1 MLGDDLREWIT
12 DSPAANPRLL
22 ALWTRLRVCF
32 VGAIWRVRCLRQQG
46 TALSASPARLAVSMA
61 INIIREA
68 IERDWLRTTTDIR
81 RLDNGYFSVEWWRG
95 QDPSLTFAQ
104 FEELWASP
112 PFLCS
117 ATEGDP
123 EAVPPVPHS
132 LVIHLGTDTPIL
144 FPP

>member
-1 MLGDDLREWIT
+1 M
-12 DSPAANPRLL
+12 
-22 ALWTRLRVCF
+22 
-32 VGAIWRVRCLRQQG
+32 
-46 TALSASPARLAVSMA
+46 AVSL
-61 INIIREA
+61 IREA

-81 RLDNGYFSVEWWRG
+81 QLDNGYFSVEWWRG

-112 PFLCS
+112 PVLCS

-123 EAVPPVPHS
+123 EADPPVPHS
-132 LVIHLGTDTPIL
+132 LVIRIDTDTPIP